1 MENPAFRDP
10 LLWSVKLFVSW
21 KRLYSFPEG
30 EVLTCLLSFPQ
41 RVPALQN
48 SRAAPGA
55 AVKQRCHIPEPQA
68 HWPYLPDPLLS
79 SSQEVKEKQSQKAAR
94 AGYNQVKCMERKG
107 AIARAKSLSDG
118 SVLLN
123 KNAI

>member
-1 MENPAFRDP
+1 MFRDP

-41 RVPALQN
+41 RVPALQK
-48 SRAAPGA
+48 SRAALDA
-55 AVKQRCHIPEPQA
+55 AVKQQRHIPEPQ

-79 SSQEVKEKQSQKAAR
+79 SSQEVKEKQSQKAAQ